1 MALSREIPISVHPEF
16 TVRATKQDQGKP
28 RMFRSSSLPCG
39 PITKLIT
46 ESSDPS
52 KAVSEEKSENTRE
65 ATEVPIQ
72 GIIRNENDEF
82 SEFFKTGLP
91 EHSMEQS
98 FGEGIPGELHISEET
113 EERRHSFSKNPVVS
127 DLVKVFEDYYTSGSS
142 PSAKI
147 IRRSSHSADS
157 SAESHLAP
165 KMTRRNLDSFNR
177 NKTSFVIPIRVEFD
191 ERKDSGKEENGCRE
205 NGIQEVDSMQL
216 EPTKSR
222 AITNEV
228 NVSVDWTKDQG
239 GTDLEKPDENS
250 EETDGNIIHEEAN
263 IEQGQNETNMSE
275 LCEPLQSPS
284 ALQPHYTEDEHGAD
298 SNKKLLKIQSIL
310 NKANELEK
318 KVYAFGDSYK
328 TKEYLILEEVLT
340 CYLIDLD
347 GIETNGDKNVRLAR
361 KKAVQLL
368 QQTLVRL
375 EGKITTG
382 LVGNKNEEERADYS
396 KIST

>member
-1 MALSREIPISVHPEF
+1 MAMSREIPISVHPEF
-16 TVRATKQDQGKP
+16 TMRATKEDQGKP
-28 RMFRSSSLPCG
+28 RMLRSSSLPCG
-39 PITKLIT
+39 PAKLIT
-46 ESSDPS
+46 ETSDPS
-52 KAVSEEKSENTRE
+52 KAVSEEKSQNTQG
-65 ATEVPIQ
+65 ATEVPIE

-82 SEFFKTGLP
+82 SEFFETGLP

-127 DLVKVFEDYYTSGSS
+127 DLVKVYEDYYTSGPS
-142 PSAKI
+142 PSVKMF
-147 IRRSSHSADS
+147 RRNSHSADS
-157 SAESHLAP
+157 SGESHLAP

-191 ERKDSGKEENGCRE
+191 ETKDKGKEENGWRE
-205 NGIQEVDSMQL
+205 NVIQEVDSMQL

-222 AITNEV
+222 AVTNEV
-228 NVSVDWTKDQG
+228 NVSVDWTKNQG
-239 GTDLEKPDENS
+239 GTDLKKPDKNS
-250 EETDGNIIHEEAN
+250 EETDGNIIHEKAN

-275 LCEPLQSPS
+275 ACEPLQSPS
-284 ALQPHYTEDEHGAD
+284 ALPKPHYTEDEHGTEGT
-298 SNKKLLKIQSIL
+298 KKLLKIQSIL

-318 KVYAFGDSYK
+318 EVNAFGDSHK
-328 TKEYLILEEVLT
+328 TKEYLILEEALT
-340 CYLIDLD
+340 CRLIDLD
-347 GIETNGDKNVRLAR
+347 GIEANGDKKVRLAR

-375 EGKITTG
+375 EGKITTE
-382 LVGNKNEEERADYS
+382 LVRNKNEEERADYS